1 MNNKDKIKRLKQ
13 YIELTKEH
21 QQLIESFE
29 EYKSKIYNPAI
40 QILTDM
46 PKAQN
51 QGNEKMDNQIIIL
64 LEYEDKL
71 HNKLID
77 LKNIKQEIENM
88 IENIEETVERMILR
102 YRYIDGMN
110 FENICTKMN
119 YTWRHTHRLHSKAL
133 QKINF

>member
-1 MNNKDKIKRLKQ
+1 MNNKEKIKRLKQ
-13 YIELTKEH
+13 YIEFTKEH
-21 QQLIESFE
+21 KQLIESFE
-29 EYKSKIYNPAI
+29 EYKSKIYQPSI

-46 PKAQN
+46 PKSQN
-51 QGNEKMDNQIIIL
+51 QGNEKMDNCIITL

-71 HNKLID
+71 HNMLID
-77 LKNIKQEIENM
+77 LNKTKNEIESIIN
-88 IENIEETVERMILR
+88 NINESSQRMILK
-102 YRYIDGMN
+102 YRYIDGYN